1 MHADNVTAF
10 GGGSSLAMW
19 DLPSEE
25 RKAKYTGHPV
35 RLQTLFRHF
44 VPDIPTLLP
53 NHEHDRGCP
62 QSRLS
67 TTT

>member
-35 RLQTLFRHF
+35 RLR
-44 VPDIPTLLP
+44 I
-53 NHEHDRGCP
+53 
-62 QSRLS
+62 LS
-67 TTT
+67 LYLVTGMTSHTDPPA